1 MALQRLE
8 EGTYSLSEVSGH
20 PIALERLEALPS
32 WATTTVEDPVEH

>member
-20 PIALERLEALPS
+20 PIPLERLEALP